1 MLYVRHPCLR
11 RYALYD
17 IVASGAGASRH
28 SCALAGMDDWAT
40 HILYLKNGEITRFGR
55 VEEFEELQV
64 GWCTAKCIPARASHD
79 VALW

>member
-1 MLYVRHPCLR
+1 
-11 RYALYD
+11 
-17 IVASGAGASRH
+17 
-28 SCALAGMDDWAT
+28 MDDWAT

-64 GWCTAKCIPARASHD
+64 GWCAAKCIPARASHD